1 MLSRKRD
8 ELLLILNFSSPSL
21 RLHGWICLRVSQT
34 SKHSKVVTFSFSNE
48 LRGLGVRIR
57 MELLSATQEQAGNS
71 LDAKQIRVF
80 RAGCPWYPLAKLVF
94 RRSTIINF
102 PKGQKNSYIVTSL
115 LLWTLQ
121 DASFALLKFCRSCQ
135 TNNTICL
142 PQLVLILKSQKQY
155 CIIGTEPVSCSQ
167 RSRRYM
173 FMFLPTI
180 STKPKEPLKSGC
192 PAAKLKLSD
201 CVTWNTSHQIL
212 AQNTILSRPTCRNL
226 KTMTPK
232 QREVDQ
238 ECLGVW
244 PKIPTISGSPLVY
257 VA

>member
-142 PQLVLILKSQKQY
+142 PQSVLILKSQKQY
-155 CIIGTEPVSCSQ
+155 CIKWNWASQLFPEEQKIHVHVPPNYQHQAQGTLEIRVPSCKAEAVWLCDMK
-167 RSRRYM
+167 Y
-173 FMFLPTI
+173 
-180 STKPKEPLKSGC
+180 KPP
-192 PAAKLKLSD
+192 
-201 CVTWNTSHQIL
+201 NTCTEYHSIQ
-212 AQNTILSRPTCRNL
+212 TNL
-226 KTMTPK
+226 QKFENNDT
-232 QREVDQ
+232 
-238 ECLGVW
+238 
-244 PKIPTISGSPLVY
+244 
-257 VA
+257 